1 MNIVFALA
9 MVLIN
14 VPRRPGRTFNTF
26 ANTIA
31 TMYAIA
37 PPLGISDCYLE
48 IAIRFVKDISIRR
61 RIWKRV
67 GLYL

>member
-37 PPLGISDCYLE
+37 PPHWVYQT
-48 IAIRFVKDISIRR
+48 AT
-61 RIWKRV
+61 
-67 GLYL
+67 